1 LSVLRSANEWPR
13 RDGNYGLGEVGDLNL
28 AAAAAADNE
37 VVNGLSWGGTG
48 GERRRIIW
56 TWTYSSM

>member
-1 LSVLRSANEWPR
+1 MSCLEGMGIAVF
-13 RDGNYGLGEVGDLNL
+13 GEVGDLNL

-48 GERRRIIW
+48 RERRRIIW
-56 TWTYSSM
+56 TWA